1 MKNILCPVL
10 FLILVSCNTK
20 QAETLKWTEE
30 EKDLTYKE
38 CITYTMDILDMNI
51 NESDSYCQCSIDV
64 LTANFDL
71 LDYKFDINNKQL
83 ILYVDNGLENN
94 LGEIIIPTTL
104 LSGDFRFY
112 LNDQEFFPKVQS
124 DEKISFITMNFTG
137 LGNNVVKIIGTEYLS
152 GLDDIAPIENNS
164 SKSLDND
171 FLPPDVQSNE
181 IFSDDYFI
189 WLIVGGIVIV
199 IAVFVV
205 TKFLKNKN

>member
-1 MKNILCPVL
+1 MKSIIVLSVLLFFVLTPVHGQL
-10 FLILVSCNTK
+10 LSDATGLINR
-20 QAETLKWTEE
+20 
-30 EKDLTYKE
+30 
-38 CITYTMDILDMNI
+38 IDIQT
-51 NESDSYCQCSIDV
+51 SDYDFEVV

-71 LDYKFDINNKQL
+71 LDYNFDKNNKQL
-83 ILYVDNGLENN
+83 TLYLDNGLENN
-94 LGEIIIPTTL
+94 LGEIIIPATL

-171 FLPPDVQSNE
+171 FLPPDGQSNQTL
-181 IFSDDYFI
+181 SDDYLI

-199 IAVFVV
+199 IAVFIV

>member
-1 MKNILCPVL
+1 MKSIIVFTVLLFFVLTPVHGQL
-10 FLILVSCNTK
+10 LSDTTGLINR
-20 QAETLKWTEE
+20 
-30 EKDLTYKE
+30 
-38 CITYTMDILDMNI
+38 IDIQTSGYDF
-51 NESDSYCQCSIDV
+51 EVV

-71 LDYKFDINNKQL
+71 LDYDFDINNKQL
-83 ILYVDNGLENN
+83 ILYLDSGLENN
-94 LGEIIIPTTL
+94 LGEIIIPATL

-152 GLDDIAPIENNS
+152 GLDDIIPIENNS

-181 IFSDDYFI
+181 TLSGDYLI

>member
-1 MKNILCPVL
+1 MKSIIVFTVLLFFVLTPVHGQL
-10 FLILVSCNTK
+10 LSDTTGLINR
-20 QAETLKWTEE
+20 
-30 EKDLTYKE
+30 
-38 CITYTMDILDMNI
+38 IDIQTSGYDF
-51 NESDSYCQCSIDV
+51 EVV

-71 LDYKFDINNKQL
+71 LDYDFDINNKQL
-83 ILYVDNGLENN
+83 TLYLDSGLKNN

-152 GLDDIAPIENNS
+152 GLDDIIPIENNS

-171 FLPPDVQSNE
+171 FLPPDGQSNQTL
-181 IFSDDYFI
+181 SDDYLI
-189 WLIVGGIVIV
+189 WLIVGGILIV
-199 IAVFVV
+199 ITMFVV
-205 TKFLKNKN
+205 IKFLKNKN

>member
-1 MKNILCPVL
+1 MKSIIVFTVLLFFVLTPVHGQL
-10 FLILVSCNTK
+10 LSDTTGLINR
-20 QAETLKWTEE
+20 
-30 EKDLTYKE
+30 
-38 CITYTMDILDMNI
+38 IDIQTSGYDF
-51 NESDSYCQCSIDV
+51 EVV

-71 LDYKFDINNKQL
+71 LDYDFDINNKQL
-83 ILYVDNGLENN
+83 TLYLDSGLKNN

-124 DEKISFITMNFTG
+124 NEKISFITLNFTG

-152 GLDDIAPIENNS
+152 GLDDIILIENKPS
-164 SKSLDND
+164 ESLDND
-171 FLPPDVQSNE
+171 FLPPDGQSNE
-181 IFSDDYFI
+181 TLSGDYLI

-199 IAVFVV
+199 ITVFVV

>member
-1 MKNILCPVL
+1 MKSIIVFTVL
-10 FLILVSCNTK
+10 FFFVLTPVHGQLLSDATGLINR
-20 QAETLKWTEE
+20 
-30 EKDLTYKE
+30 
-38 CITYTMDILDMNI
+38 IDIQTSGYDF
-51 NESDSYCQCSIDV
+51 EVV

-71 LDYKFDINNKQL
+71 LDYDFDINNKQL
-83 ILYVDNGLENN
+83 ILYLDSGLENN
-94 LGEIIIPTTL
+94 LGEIIIPATL

-137 LGNNVVKIIGTEYLS
+137 LGNNVVTIIGTEYLS
-152 GLDDIAPIENNS
+152 GLDDIIPIENNS

-171 FLPPDVQSNE
+171 FLPPDGQSTQT
-181 IFSDDYFI
+181 FFDDYLI

-199 IAVFVV
+199 IAVFGV

>member
-1 MKNILCPVL
+1 MKSIIVLLVILFFVIPPTHGQL
-10 FLILVSCNTK
+10 LSDATGLINR
-20 QAETLKWTEE
+20 
-30 EKDLTYKE
+30 
-38 CITYTMDILDMNI
+38 MNI
-51 NESDSYCQCSIDV
+51 QTSGYDFEVV

-71 LDYKFDINNKQL
+71 LDYSFDKNEKQL
-83 ILYVDNGLENN
+83 TLYLDNGLENN
-94 LGEIIIPTTL
+94 VGEIIIPTTL

-152 GLDDIAPIENNS
+152 GLDDIVPIENNS

-171 FLPPDVQSNE
+171 FLPPDGQSNQTL
-181 IFSDDYFI
+181 SDDYLI

>member
-1 MKNILCPVL
+1 VILFFVIPPTHGQL
-10 FLILVSCNTK
+10 LSDATGLINR
-20 QAETLKWTEE
+20 
-30 EKDLTYKE
+30 
-38 CITYTMDILDMNI
+38 MNI
-51 NESDSYCQCSIDV
+51 QTSSYDFEVV

-71 LDYKFDINNKQL
+71 LDYSFDKNEKQL
-83 ILYVDNGLENN
+83 TLYLDNGLENN
-94 LGEIIIPTTL
+94 IGEIIIPTTL

-124 DEKISFITMNFTG
+124 DERINFITMNFIG
-137 LGNNVVKIIGTEYLS
+137 LGNNEVKIIGTEYLS
-152 GLDDIAPIENNS
+152 GLDDNIPIENNL

-171 FLPPDVQSNE
+171 FLPPDGQSNE

-205 TKFLKNKN
+205 TKFLKNRN

>member
-1 MKNILCPVL
+1 MKSIVVLLVILFFVIPPTHGQL
-10 FLILVSCNTK
+10 LSDATGLINR
-20 QAETLKWTEE
+20 
-30 EKDLTYKE
+30 
-38 CITYTMDILDMNI
+38 MNI
-51 NESDSYCQCSIDV
+51 QTSGYDFEVV

-71 LDYKFDINNKQL
+71 LDYSFDKNEKQL
-83 ILYVDNGLENN
+83 TLYLDNGLENN
-94 LGEIIIPTTL
+94 VGEIIIPTTL

-124 DEKISFITMNFTG
+124 DDRINFITMNFIG

-152 GLDDIAPIENNS
+152 GLDDVISIENNS

-171 FLPPDVQSNE
+171 FLPPDGKSSE
-181 IFSDDYFI
+181 TLFDDYLI